1 MTNLPVRRR
10 CTAWRDW
17 PPHFSRKYANVP
29 HSKRV
34 LVVGSGGREH
44 AIAWKLACDGAEVLI
59 APGNAGTALVGENIP
74 IAVDDIEGLCKAAEE
89 RQVDLTVVGPEA
101 PLVAGLV
108 DALQKRKLRVF
119 GPTADAA
126 RLEGSK
132 AFCKKVL
139 HRGDVPTAG
148 HKEFRRAAEA
158 REYIEA
164 REETPLVV
172 KADGLAAGKGVFVC
186 STKAEA
192 LEAVESLAGDEQP
205 ILIEERLDGVE
216 VSVMAITDGRTI
228 VTLPPL
234 QDHKAAYD
242 GDEGPNTGGM
252 GAYCPTP
259 FVDAALLA
267 EIEEQIL
274 VPTIHAMKR
283 GRTPFQGLLYAGLM
297 LTPQGPKVLE
307 FNVRFGD
314 PECQPLMVLL
324 KSSLL
329 ELLDA
334 AVDGRLEDVATP
346 EWKDEAAVAVVMAA
360 EGYPGAY
367 ARDKPIRG
375 LEDAA
380 EIPGVEVFH
389 AGTRLADGDV
399 VTSGG
404 RVLAV
409 TGTAPTLPQAKL
421 QAYTGVREIRWVGG
435 WCRKD
440 IADKGIRREREL
452 ASQGD

>member
-1 MTNLPVRRR
+1 
-10 CTAWRDW
+10 
-17 PPHFSRKYANVP
+17 
-29 HSKRV
+29 
-34 LVVGSGGREH
+34 
-44 AIAWKLACDGAEVLI
+44 
-59 APGNAGTALVGENIP
+59 
-74 IAVDDIEGLCKAAEE
+74 
-89 RQVDLTVVGPEA
+89 
-101 PLVAGLV
+101 
-108 DALQKRKLRVF
+108 
-119 GPTADAA
+119 
-126 RLEGSK
+126 
-132 AFCKKVL
+132 
-139 HRGDVPTAG
+139 
-148 HKEFRRAAEA
+148 
-158 REYIEA
+158 
-164 REETPLVV
+164 
-172 KADGLAAGKGVFVC
+172 
-186 STKAEA
+186 
-192 LEAVESLAGDEQP
+192 
-205 ILIEERLDGVE
+205 
-216 VSVMAITDGRTI
+216 
-228 VTLPPL
+228 
-234 QDHKAAYD
+234 
-242 GDEGPNTGGM
+242 
-252 GAYCPTP
+252 
-259 FVDAALLA
+259 
-267 EIEEQIL
+267 

-421 QAYTGVREIRWVGG
+421 QAYTGVREIRGVGG